1 MRGCCTAVYSAVYS
15 RHMMVGDCTA
25 VYSRDCT
32 GWSSQSVSQCTP
44 VSDQSHT
51 VQCPVRP
58 EKYRQDI
65 ITILYHSELF
75 SDNLQHRFR

>member
-1 MRGCCTAVYSAVYS
+1 MLYSGVQRCVQPAYDGG
-15 RHMMVGDCTA
+15 GDCTA